1 MTEIFFAFLGGLA
14 LLLYG
19 MQLMSDGL
27 QKVAEDRLQRLFEV
41 LAGRI
46 VYGVILGTFVA
57 AILQSS
63 GITTIMTVSMVNA
76 GLMTLKQA
84 FGIVMGANIG
94 TTVTAQLIA
103 FKVTDFVTVFLALGF
118 GMNILATKKK
128 MKFTGQIL
136 LGFGIMMLG
145 MQTMGNAV
153 APLRQYPGFVDFIQT
168 FAENPLIGLLVGT
181 VMTCVVQSS
190 TATIGILMA
199 MAGQGLIPL
208 EGAIPVM
215 LGDNVG
221 TCITSVLA
229 SLRANRAA
237 KRVAYSHVLYNLIG
251 SIIFIIFMS
260 WFIKFVLYIS
270 PEGDI
275 ARQIA
280 NSHTAFNL
288 LSTIIFLPIA
298 SQFVAFVEML
308 VPGKD
313 KPIARKAMFL
323 DENMLSTSALA
334 MPLAS
339 KEVVRMGNMAWQN
352 VKTAIGSIA
361 DRDAKKIEQVLENE
375 PIIDFLETE
384 ITKYLTQMSEKQ
396 MTPDLAA
403 VHTGLLHACN
413 DIERIGDHAE
423 TIAKKVRSM
432 REEDVVFSEIAYAEL
447 EQLGALVLDASSKA
461 IKALETNDRELAQ
474 ASLQVSRE
482 VKILQKAIRKN
493 HVQRLNDKICKP
505 GAGFV
510 MLELLLN
517 MKRISDHSKNISQLV
532 LGEF

>member
-1 MTEIFFAFLGGLA
+1 MSEIFFTFLGGLA

-41 LAGRI
+41 LAGKI
-46 VYGVILGTFVA
+46 VYGVLLGTVVA

-118 GMNILATKKK
+118 GLNILATRKKI
-128 MKFTGQIL
+128 KFVGQIM

-145 MQTMGNAV
+145 MQTMSNAV

-181 VMTCVVQSS
+181 IMTCVVQSS

-229 SLRANRAA
+229 SLRANKAA

-251 SIIFIIFMS
+251 SIIFIIFMG
-260 WFIKFVLYIS
+260 WFVKFVLYIS

-288 LSTIIFLPIA
+288 LSTVIFMPIA
-298 SQFVAFVEML
+298 GQFVAFVEML

-313 KPIARKAMFL
+313 QVVTRKPMFL
-323 DENMLSTSALA
+323 DPNMLNTSSLA
-334 MPLAS
+334 MPLAT
-339 KEVVRMGNMAWQN
+339 KEVVRMGHMAWHN
-352 VKTAIGSIA
+352 VELAITNIEEK
-361 DRDAKKIEQVLENE
+361 DQKKIDEVLENE
-375 PIIDFLETE
+375 PVIDYLESE

-403 VHTGLLHACN
+403 VHTGLMHACN

-423 TIAKKVRSM
+423 TLAKKIRNM
-432 REEDVVFSEIAYAEL
+432 REDGVTFSPVAYTEL
-447 EQLGALVLDASSKA
+447 KNLGELVLEASQKA

-474 ASLQVSRE
+474 ESLHKSYE
-482 VKILQKAIRKN
+482 VKLLQKEIRKN
-493 HVQRLNDKICKP
+493 HVQRLNDKICEP
-505 GAGFV
+505 NAGFV
-510 MLELLLN
+510 MIELLMN